1 MTFHD
6 LSRNKIR
13 QILQFVRYCVV
24 GVLNTAVT
32 MGVIY
37 ICKSF
42 LGINLYVSN
51 LLGYAAGIANSFI
64 CNRNWVF
71 ASNGHPGR
79 ELLRFLA
86 GAGICYLLQLWVVW
100 MLTESPLGEFNYLIG
115 GIVISGYGIATILGN
130 VVYTLAFFVY
140 NRLITFASEEEQ
152 QTELDADK

>member
-1 MTFHD
+1 MTHRAHSNPRLLQFF
-6 LSRNKIR
+6 
-13 QILQFVRYCVV
+13 QFVRYCIV

-42 LGINLYVSN
+42 LGMNLYVSN

-64 CNRNWVF
+64 CNRSWVF

-86 GAGICYLLQLWVVW
+86 GAAACYILQLWVVW
-100 MLTESPLGEFNYLIG
+100 MLTESPLGEFNYLIY

-140 NRLITFASEEEQ
+140 NRLVTFADKEAEQ
-152 QTELDADK
+152 DEQ